1 MSLGFEKGPDLGRR
15 IVALF
20 LLLFREGGAKVDSVT
35 SPPHLLVTLVTG
47 LEDRD
52 GRRTKL
58 DQGLVD
64 LVVQVVMIGRAQ

>member
-20 LLLFREGGAKVDSVT
+20 LLLFRGGAKVDSVT
-35 SPPHLLVTLVTG
+35 SPPHLLVTLVTC

-52 GRRTKL
+52 GRRTNL
-58 DQGLVD
+58 DKGLVD